1 MKKIEDLF
9 KSALKDQELPY
20 NESAWN
26 DMSKKLDARSGGASG
41 NLKWILGAAGA
52 VVVTVG
58 TLIYINNNTGSNIQ
72 DNKENN
78 IASLETKSIENT
90 KTNQIKSDELIS
102 ENQSQEEEIIE
113 GSNNKTKVKSKT
125 PSNKINQP
133 ELIEIIECCE
143 EKVVRLIPPVYR
155 ETTVKEEIL
164 IENPGVKEILTFN
177 ALTDK
182 CLNDE
187 FVYLNKNKQSVW
199 LNTPANTLI
208 EIPASSKF
216 KESLN
221 DKGLYQ
227 VGELNASNEF
237 VSRSSFTVFEAK
249 SNQLIVED
257 HLNYENGLPQLDAKA
272 YNEGE
277 NKWYLNNDAV
287 SFNKESNS
295 FNLFKKGNYR
305 IGISTKDPNGC
316 VSQSNVSFYVE
327 EDYNLL
333 AVNAFTP
340 TSWDSRNTHFIPFAL
355 TQRNTPFKMIVID
368 PADGAILFETASS
381 ELPWDGT
388 DRNTGKMVEQNK
400 SFVWKVILERPES
413 NEKPEYIGTVVRL

>member
-26 DMSKKLDARSGGASG
+26 EMSKKLDARSGGASG

-58 TLIYINNNTGSNIQ
+58 TLIYVNSNNVSNIQ
-72 DNKENN
+72 ENKEKN
-78 IASLETKSIENT
+78 IASLETKSIKNT
-90 KTNQIKSDELIS
+90 NDIDSDEIIS
-102 ENQSQEEEIIE
+102 ENQVQEDNTTEK
-113 GSNNKTKVKSKT
+113 SNNEVQVKSKT
-125 PSNKINQP
+125 ISNETNQQ
-133 ELIEIIECCE
+133 EVVQIIECCD
-143 EKVVRLIPPVYR
+143 EKVVQLIPPVYR
-155 ETTVKEEIL
+155 ETTVKEETL

-177 ALTDK
+177 TLTDK

-187 FVYLNKNKQSVW
+187 FVYLNENKQSLW
-199 LNTPANTLI
+199 LNTPMNTLI

-221 DKGLYQ
+221 EKGLYQ
-227 VGELNASNEF
+227 VGELNASMEF

-272 YNEGE
+272 YNEGD

-316 VSQSNVSFYVE
+316 VSQSNVIFYVE

-368 PADGAILFETASS
+368 PADGAILFETASA

>member
-26 DMSKKLDARSGGASG
+26 EMSKKLDARSGGASG

-58 TLIYINNNTGSNIQ
+58 TLIYVNSNNVSNIQ
-72 DNKENN
+72 ENKEKN
-78 IASLETKSIENT
+78 IASLETKSIKNT
-90 KTNQIKSDELIS
+90 NDIDSDEIIS
-102 ENQSQEEEIIE
+102 ENQVQEDNTTEKF
-113 GSNNKTKVKSKT
+113 NNEVQVKSKT
-125 PSNKINQP
+125 ISNETNQQ
-133 ELIEIIECCE
+133 EVVQIIECCD
-143 EKVVRLIPPVYR
+143 EKIVQLIPPVYR
-155 ETTVKEEIL
+155 ETTVKEETL

-177 ALTDK
+177 TLTDK

-187 FVYLNKNKQSVW
+187 FVYLNENKQSLW
-199 LNTPANTLI
+199 LNTPMNTVI

-221 DKGLYQ
+221 EKGLYQ
-227 VGELNASNEF
+227 VGELNASMEF

-272 YNEGE
+272 YNEGD

-355 TQRNTPFKMIVID
+355 TQRNTPFKMIIID
-368 PADGAILFETASS
+368 PADGAILFETASA

>member
-26 DMSKKLDARSGGASG
+26 EMSKKLDARSGGASG

-58 TLIYINNNTGSNIQ
+58 TLIYVNSNNVSNIQ
-72 DNKENN
+72 ENKEKN
-78 IASLETKSIENT
+78 IASLETKSIKNT
-90 KTNQIKSDELIS
+90 NDIDSDEIIS
-102 ENQSQEEEIIE
+102 ENQVQEDNTTEK
-113 GSNNKTKVKSKT
+113 SNNEVQVKSKT
-125 PSNKINQP
+125 ISNETNQQEVVQIIDCCDEKIVQ
-133 ELIEIIECCE
+133 
-143 EKVVRLIPPVYR
+143 LIPPVYR
-155 ETTVKEEIL
+155 ETTVKEETL

-177 ALTDK
+177 TLTDK

-187 FVYLNKNKQSVW
+187 FVYLNENKQSLW
-199 LNTPANTLI
+199 LNTPMNTLI

-221 DKGLYQ
+221 EKGLYQ
-227 VGELNASNEF
+227 VGELNASMEF

-272 YNEGE
+272 YNEGD

-316 VSQSNVSFYVE
+316 VSKSNVSFYVE

-368 PADGAILFETASS
+368 PADGAILFETASA

>member
-26 DMSKKLDARSGGASG
+26 EMSKKLDARSGGASG

-58 TLIYINNNTGSNIQ
+58 TLIYVNSNNVSNIQ
-72 DNKENN
+72 ENKEKN
-78 IASLETKSIENT
+78 IASLETKSIKNT
-90 KTNQIKSDELIS
+90 NDIDSDEIIS
-102 ENQSQEEEIIE
+102 ENQVQEDNTTEK
-113 GSNNKTKVKSKT
+113 SNNEVQVKSKT
-125 PSNKINQP
+125 ISNETNQQEVVQIIDCCDEKIVQ
-133 ELIEIIECCE
+133 
-143 EKVVRLIPPVYR
+143 LIPPVYR
-155 ETTVKEEIL
+155 ETTVKEETL

-177 ALTDK
+177 TLTDK

-187 FVYLNKNKQSVW
+187 FVYLNENKQSLW
-199 LNTPANTLI
+199 LNTPMNTLI

-221 DKGLYQ
+221 EKGLYQ
-227 VGELNASNEF
+227 VGELNASMEF

-272 YNEGE
+272 YNEGD

-368 PADGAILFETASS
+368 PADGAILFETASA

>member
-26 DMSKKLDARSGGASG
+26 EMSKKLDARSGGASG

-58 TLIYINNNTGSNIQ
+58 TLIYVNSNNVSNIQ
-72 DNKENN
+72 ENKEKN
-78 IASLETKSIENT
+78 IASLETKSIKNT
-90 KTNQIKSDELIS
+90 NDIDSDEIIS
-102 ENQSQEEEIIE
+102 ENQVQEDNTTEK
-113 GSNNKTKVKSKT
+113 SNNEVQVKSKT
-125 PSNKINQP
+125 ISNETNQQEVVQIIDCCDEKIVQ
-133 ELIEIIECCE
+133 
-143 EKVVRLIPPVYR
+143 LIPPVYR
-155 ETTVKEEIL
+155 ETTVKEETL

-177 ALTDK
+177 TLTDK

-187 FVYLNKNKQSVW
+187 FVYLNENKQSLW
-199 LNTPANTLI
+199 LNTPMNTLI

-221 DKGLYQ
+221 EKGLYQ
-227 VGELNASNEF
+227 VGELNASMEF

-272 YNEGE
+272 YNEGD

-316 VSQSNVSFYVE
+316 VSQSNVIFYVE

-355 TQRNTPFKMIVID
+355 TQRNTPFKMIIID
-368 PADGAILFETASS
+368 PADGAILFETASA

>member
-26 DMSKKLDARSGGASG
+26 EMSKKLDARSGGASG

-58 TLIYINNNTGSNIQ
+58 TLIYVNSNNVSNIQ
-72 DNKENN
+72 ENKEKN
-78 IASLETKSIENT
+78 IASLETKSIKNT
-90 KTNQIKSDELIS
+90 NDIDSDEIIS
-102 ENQSQEEEIIE
+102 ENQVQEDNTTEK
-113 GSNNKTKVKSKT
+113 SNNEVQVKSKT
-125 PSNKINQP
+125 ISNETNQQEVVQIIDCCDEKIVQ
-133 ELIEIIECCE
+133 
-143 EKVVRLIPPVYR
+143 LIPPVYR
-155 ETTVKEEIL
+155 ETTVKEETL

-177 ALTDK
+177 TLTDK

-187 FVYLNKNKQSVW
+187 FVYLNENKQSLW
-199 LNTPANTLI
+199 LNTPMNTLI

-221 DKGLYQ
+221 EKGLYQ
-227 VGELNASNEF
+227 VGELNASMEF

-272 YNEGE
+272 YNEGD

-355 TQRNTPFKMIVID
+355 TQRNTPFKMIIID
-368 PADGAILFETASS
+368 PADGAILFETASA